1 MNALAM
7 GPQDRHCGLDPQSTA
22 ARHDAATR
30 SEWTPD
36 QVRVDKSALPT
47 LQSLRG
53 AAALPVDDFRL
64 AMRRLVGA
72 VSIVTTTDGELPAG
86 LTATA
91 VTSFSAE
98 PARLLACINLK
109 GATFRALAE
118 SRRMAVNLLA
128 VRHAGLARSFGGA
141 PLSHEERFG
150 QAAWGRLATGAP
162 VLLDALAVFDCVVDE
177 MMVAHSHAVMIG
189 EIKAVL
195 LNPHRDDPLLYADGQ
210 FATLNP
216 SCGEPP

>member
-1 MNALAM
+1 MTQFPAL
-7 GPQDRHCGLDPQSTA
+7 QVLRHA
-22 ARHDAATR
+22 A
-30 SEWTPD
+30 S
-36 QVRVDKSALPT
+36 
-47 LQSLRG
+47 
-53 AAALPVDDFRL
+53 LPVADFRL

-72 VSIVTTTDGELPAG
+72 VSIVTTTDGQTPVG

-109 GATFRALAE
+109 GTTFRAIAE

-128 VRHAGLARSFGGA
+128 VHHTELAQKFGGA
-141 PLSHEERFG
+141 PVSHEERFG
-150 QAAWGRLATGAP
+150 MAQWGTLVTGAP

-189 EIKAVL
+189 EIKSVL
-195 LNPHRDDPLLYADGQ
+195 LSPIQAPPLVYADGAFTTVAQQ
-210 FATLNP
+210 FTDNNK
-216 SCGEPP
+216 

>member
-1 MNALAM
+1 MNALPPLQAL
-7 GPQDRHCGLDPQSTA
+7 RH
-22 ARHDAATR
+22 
-30 SEWTPD
+30 
-36 QVRVDKSALPT
+36 SASLP
-47 LQSLRG
+47 L
-53 AAALPVDDFRL
+53 ADFRL

-72 VSIVTTTDGELPAG
+72 VSIVTTLDGDSPAG

-109 GATFRALAE
+109 GTSFRAIAE
-118 SRRMAVNLLA
+118 SRRMAINLLA
-128 VRHAGLARSFGGA
+128 HHHADLAKQFGGA
-141 PLSHEERFG
+141 PVSHEERFG
-150 QAAWGRLATGAP
+150 LAHPSSKWGTLTTGAP

-195 LNPHRDDPLLYADGQ
+195 LSPRNPAPLLYADGQ
-210 FATLNP
+210 FTTLKTHNEETQP
-216 SCGEPP
+216 

>member
-1 MNALAM
+1 MMSASALPQALAA
-7 GPQDRHCGLDPQSTA
+7 Q
-22 ARHDAATR
+22 
-30 SEWTPD
+30 
-36 QVRVDKSALPT
+36 ALPT
-47 LQSLRG
+47 LQTLRG
-53 AAALPVDDFRL
+53 AATLPADDFRQ

-72 VSIVTTTDGELPAG
+72 VSIVTTTDGQAPAG

-98 PARLLACINLK
+98 PARLLACINLR
-109 GATFRALAE
+109 GTTFRALAD
-118 SRRMAVNLLA
+118 SRRMAINLLA
-128 VRHAGLARSFGGA
+128 SRHAELARRFGGA

-189 EIKAVL
+189 EIKAVRL
-195 LNPHRDDPLLYADGQ
+195 GADHGAPLLYADGQ
-210 FATLNP
+210 FTTTAQP
-216 SCGEPP
+216 QPGDCQ